1 MRKLFLYV
9 ILFPLVVAIIG
20 GIWWHPF
27 LWLLILVI
35 PLSLLGLYDLLQPHH
50 TLLRNY
56 PVLAHLRYLFEDI
69 HTQIRQYFIE
79 GDLDGHPFAREQ
91 RELVY
96 QRAKGLP
103 SLHPFGTIEDVYKP
117 GYEWINHSV
126 VARWPMKEEMRITVG
141 SSQCKAPYS
150 ASRFNIS
157 AMSFGALSPTAIKAL
172 NTGARKGGFAHCTGE
187 GGISRYHREPGGD
200 LIWQIGTGYFGCRK
214 EDGHFDPDLFQKQAS
229 TDQVK
234 MIEVKLSQGAKP
246 GGGGILPAAKVTR
259 DIADARLVPMGK
271 DVDSPPYHSAFSTP
285 VEMLQWMRQLR
296 ELSGGKPVGFKLCLG
311 SRRQFMAI
319 LKAMKETGIL
329 VDFITVDG
337 GEGGTGAAPQELS
350 DFLGTPLR
358 DALIYVH
365 NALVGLDLRNEIR
378 IICSGKIVSGADMA
392 AKIAMG
398 ADMCNCAR
406 GMMLA
411 LGCIQ
416 ARRCHTNTCPTG
428 IATQDP
434 GRYKGLVVA
443 DKGERIYRFHKSTIE
458 HFQWVLAAA
467 GMEKAEELSPSE
479 LNRRLSFNE
488 VKNYSELFDYL
499 TPGAILEGRAPEEYL
514 NAWNQAQG
522 GAF

>member
-1 MRKLFLYV
+1 MRKILFLIV
-9 ILFPLVVAIIG
+9 VLPLILVLAG
-20 GIWWHPF
+20 GYFWHPAW
-27 LWLLILVI
+27 WLLILVV
-35 PLSLLGLYDLLQPHH
+35 PLLLLALYDLTQTQH

-91 RELVY
+91 RNLVY

-103 SLHPFGTIEDVYKP
+103 SLHPFGTIENVYEP
-117 GYEWINHSV
+117 GYEWINHSI
-126 VARWPMKEEMRITVG
+126 VARWPQKQEMRVRVG
-141 SSQCKAPYS
+141 SSQCTQPYL

-157 AMSFGALSPTAIKAL
+157 AMSFGALSPHAIAAL
-172 NTGARKGGFAHCTGE
+172 NTGAKLGGFAHCTGE

-214 EDGHFDPDLFQKQAS
+214 DDGSFDPDLFQQQAS
-229 TDQVK
+229 ADQVK

-259 DIADARLVPMGK
+259 DIAEARHVPMGK

-285 VEMLQWMRQLR
+285 TDMLQWMQQLR
-296 ELSGGKPVGFKLCLG
+296 ELCGGKPVGFKLCLG

-365 NALVGLDLRNEIR
+365 NALVGTGLRDEIR
-378 IICSGKIVSGADMA
+378 IICSGKIISGADMA

-398 ADMCNCAR
+398 ADMCNSAR
-406 GMMLA
+406 GMMLS

-416 ARRCHTNTCPTG
+416 ARRCHSNTCPTG

-434 GRYKGLVVA
+434 RLYKGLVVA
-443 DKGERIYRFHKSTIE
+443 EKAQRVFQFHKSTIE

-467 GMEKAEELSPSE
+467 GMTRAEELAPCE

-488 VKNYSELFDYL
+488 VKNYSELFEYL
-499 TPGAILEGRAPEEYL
+499 APNAILDGSASPAYL
-514 NAWNQAQG
+514 NPWRQAD
-522 GAF
+522 GAAF

>member
-1 MRKLFLYV
+1 MRKIILYV
-9 ILFPLVVAIIG
+9 ILLPLIIVIVG
-20 GIWWHPF
+20 GVFWHPL
-27 LWLLILVI
+27 LWLLIIVL
-35 PLSLLGLYDLLQPHH
+35 PLTLLAASDVSQKQH
-50 TLLRNY
+50 TLLRNF
-56 PVLAHLRYLFEDI
+56 PVLAHLRYIFEDV

-79 GDLDGHPFAREQ
+79 GDLEGNPFAREQ
-91 RELVY
+91 REMVY

-103 SLHPFGTIEDVYKP
+103 SLHPFGTIDDVYKP
-117 GYEWINHSV
+117 GYEWLNHSI
-126 VARWPMKEEMRITVG
+126 VARWPQTEEMRIKVG
-141 SSQCKAPYS
+141 SSQCSQPYS

-172 NTGARKGGFAHCTGE
+172 NTGAARGGFAHCTGE
-187 GGISRYHREPGGD
+187 GGISRFHREPGGD
-200 LIWQIGTGYFGCRK
+200 LVWQLGTGYFGCRK
-214 EDGHFDPDLFQKQAS
+214 ADGSFDAELFGRQAS
-229 TDQVK
+229 DAQVK
-234 MIEVKLSQGAKP
+234 MVEVKLSQGAKP

-259 DIADARLVPMGK
+259 DIADARIVPMGH

-285 VEMLQWMRQLR
+285 AEMLQWMQQLR

-319 LKAMKETGIL
+319 LKAIKETGIL

-365 NALVGLDLRNEIR
+365 NALVGLGLRKEIR
-378 IICSGKIVSGADMA
+378 VICSGKIISGADMA

-434 GRYKGLVVA
+434 WLYKGLEVG
-443 DKGERIYRFHKSTIE
+443 DKGARVYQFHKSTIE

-467 GMEKAEELSPSE
+467 GMETADELTPDE

-488 VKNYSELFDYL
+488 VKNYQELFEYL
-499 TPGAILEGRAPEEYL
+499 DVNSILEETAPQDYMRAWQD
-514 NAWNQAQG
+514 ARADS
-522 GAF
+522 F

>member
-1 MRKLFLYV
+1 MRVFLYV
-9 ILFPLVVAIIG
+9 ILFPLVVLFIG
-20 GIWWHPF
+20 AGWWQPF
-27 LWLLILVI
+27 LWLLLLAI
-35 PLSLLGLYDLLQPHH
+35 PFSLLATYDLTQDRH

-56 PVLAHLRYLFEDI
+56 PVFGHLRYVLEDVRK
-69 HTQIRQYFIE
+69 QIRQYFIE
-79 GDLDGHPFAREQ
+79 GDLEGLPFSREQ
-91 RELVY
+91 RDMVY
-96 QRAKGLP
+96 QRAKGLRP
-103 SLHPFGTIEDVYKP
+103 LHPFGTIEDVYKP

-126 VARWPMKEEMRITVG
+126 TALWPQTEEMRVQVG
-141 SSQCKAPYS
+141 SSQCTQPYS

-157 AMSFGALSPTAIKAL
+157 AMSFGALSPNAIQAL
-172 NTGARKGGFAHCTGE
+172 NSGAKQGGFAHCTGE
-187 GGISRYHREPGGD
+187 GGISRYHRAPGGD

-214 EDGHFDPDLFQKQAS
+214 EDGSFNPDLFSQQAS
-229 TDQVK
+229 SDQVK

-246 GGGGILPAAKVTR
+246 GGGGILPAAKVTA
-259 DIADARLVPMGK
+259 DIAEARHVPMGQ
-271 DVDSPPYHSAFSTP
+271 DVDSPPYHSAFSSP
-285 VEMLQWMRQLR
+285 LEMLQWMQQLR

-319 LKAMKETGIL
+319 MKAMKESGIL

-365 NALVGLDLRNEIR
+365 NALVGLGLRDEIR
-378 IICSGKIVSGADMA
+378 INCSGKIVSGADMA

-398 ADMCNCAR
+398 ADMCNSAR

-434 GRYKGLVVA
+434 KLYKALVVD
-443 DKGERIYRFHKSTIE
+443 DKAERVYQFHKSTVE

-467 GMEKAEELSPSE
+467 GMDKVEELQPCE

-488 VKNYSELFDYL
+488 VKNYDELY
-499 TPGAILEGRAPEEYL
+499 EYL
-514 NAWNQAQG
+514 DAGTIESGTAPAEYLRAWEQAS
-522 GAF
+522 AASF